1 MGRRGKHFSRRND
14 SRRSFVLLSRLASAK
29 KPTLIAMA
37 GAMVVT
43 VAIAGTIAWL
53 VASSSLTNRFQV
65 GEVEPVVN
73 EEITSPS
80 DGEENWEYRKE
91 NVTVTNKGTA
101 SVPIYVRVSVSA
113 YFRFEDGSVEWRP
126 VFDSSDD
133 TALAGDYYADW
144 GNVQNIDGVDDAK
157 NPSEGCWIKAADGYY
172 YWSLP
177 LDAGE
182 TTDFL
187 IDSLEMAH
195 SPGTYEDKHLTVDI
209 TAEGIQADPARAAEE
224 AWGVDIDPSTG
235 VLTPAASGSQGGE

>member
-1 MGRRGKHFSRRND
+1 MARRFK
-14 SRRSFVLLSRLASAK
+14 
-29 KPTLIAMA
+29 LILP
-37 GAMVVT
+37 
-43 VAIAGTIAWL
+43 IAC
-53 VASSSLTNRFQV
+53 QV

-113 YFRFEDGSVEWRP
+113 YFRFEDGSVEWR
-126 VFDSSDD
+126 
-133 TALAGDYYADW
+133 AGLRLVRRYGPCGGLLCRL

-177 LDAGE
+177 LGAGE
-182 TTDFL
+182 TTGTL
-187 IDSLEMAH
+187 IDSLEMTH

-224 AWGVDIDPSTG
+224 AWGVSIDPDTG